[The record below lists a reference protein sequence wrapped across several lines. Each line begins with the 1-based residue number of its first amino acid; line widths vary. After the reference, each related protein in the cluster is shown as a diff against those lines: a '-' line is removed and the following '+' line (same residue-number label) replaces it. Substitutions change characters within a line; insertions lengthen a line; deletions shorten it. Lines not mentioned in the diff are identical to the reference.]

1 MLVCAMECK
10 WLTAFGSRLRS
21 FFEVFRKRTSCVVS
35 VHAYSN
41 LHQEG
46 IAVERS
52 DSRPHTDYLG
62 QVVEISKSCPSIGSA
77 KTALV
82 RPRQIPPGS
91 QGSERKLRP
100 RQLLRK
106 SRSIES

>member
-1 MLVCAMECK
+1 MANAI
-10 WLTAFGSRLRS
+10 WLKTQELSWSLS
-21 FFEVFRKRTSCVVS
+21 KENSCVAS

-46 IAVERS
+46 TAVERS
-52 DSRPHTDYLG
+52 DLRPHTDYFG

-82 RPRQIPPGS
+82 RPRQISPGS
-91 QGSERKLRP
+91 
-100 RQLLRK
+100 
-106 SRSIES
+106 